1 MTENNYGLIRRT
13 WNKSLNLS
21 ETQFLHY
28 TISSLWLSGG
38 NVCASALC
46 STCSSIQ
53 CHQWQWVITLAY
65 GAWHTV
71 GVGKCLWKNELINTP
86 ELAGKSVSRCGF
98 TNQER
103 QQQETLLSTWKV
115 LSGSSRSMPS
125 IPNISVCTVKESG
138 LIGPLCP
145 DSIGVSLMMKMK
157 ALVLGLR
164 NEIYSFSQPLSIL
177 FTPKGVLQAFLH
189 LHLLTPLC
197 HFIKHTITYLS
208 SRFRAQRV
216 FWCFLPSTYS

>member
-1 MTENNYGLIRRT
+1 MFHYGIVPWHSPPHRHT
-13 WNKSLNLS
+13 NIG
-21 ETQFLHY
+21 Q
-28 TISSLWLSGG
+28 
-38 NVCASALC
+38 
-46 STCSSIQ
+46 
-53 CHQWQWVITLAY
+53 ITLLYPWFFFHSTYHLDNWLAV
-65 GAWHTV
+65 WIIT
-71 GVGKCLWKNELINTP
+71 CLIFIFL
-86 ELAGKSVSRCGF
+86 

-145 DSIGVSLMMKMK
+145 GSIGVSLMMKMK

-189 LHLLTPLC
+189 LHLLTPLW